1 MDTGQPVLKT
11 TNQPLL
17 VDTDNHGDDDDTEDD
32 DAEDDDGDGVV
43 VLGLAPVH
51 CNLSRCQFCGK
62 TNFFW
67 DSKSEMPNIYDAGIF
82 ASLWKRL

>member
-17 VDTDNHGDDDDTEDD
+17 VDTDDHGDDDD
-32 DAEDDDGDGVV
+32 DAEDDDGVV

-51 CNLSRCQFCGK
+51 CNLSRCQLCGK
-62 TNFFW
+62 TNFF
-67 DSKSEMPNIYDAGIF
+67 
-82 ASLWKRL
+82 

>member
-17 VDTDNHGDDDDTEDD
+17 VDTDNHGDDDDDD
-32 DAEDDDGDGVV
+32 TEDDDGDGVV

-51 CNLSRCQFCGK
+51 CNLSRRQFCGK
-62 TNFFW
+62 TNFF
-67 DSKSEMPNIYDAGIF
+67 
-82 ASLWKRL
+82 

>member
-1 MDTGQPVLKT
+1 MLKT

-32 DAEDDDGDGVV
+32 DAEDDDGVV

-51 CNLSRCQFCGK
+51 CNLSRCQLCGK
-62 TNFFW
+62 TNFF
-67 DSKSEMPNIYDAGIF
+67 
-82 ASLWKRL
+82 